1 MFMLTKESKEFLKEV
16 YELDDEKYTENEIE
30 ELTKVIVKH
39 NKKKVDLIETK
50 LNIIEKLEK
59 KEK

>member
-1 MFMLTKESKEFLKEV
+1 MLTKESKEFLKEV

-30 ELTKVIVKH
+30 EMTKVIVKH

-50 LNIIEKLEK
+50 LNITDKLEK
-59 KEK
+59 KES

>member
-1 MFMLTKESKEFLKEV
+1 MLTKESKEFLKEV

-50 LNIIEKLEK
+50 LNIIDKLEK

>member
-1 MFMLTKESKEFLKEV
+1 MLTKESKEFLKEV

-50 LNIIEKLEK
+50 LNIIDKIEK

>member
-1 MFMLTKESKEFLKEV
+1 MLTKESKEFLKEV

>member
-1 MFMLTKESKEFLKEV
+1 MLTKESKEFLKEV

-30 ELTKVIVKH
+30 EFTKVIVKH

-50 LNIIEKLEK
+50 LNIIDKLEK

>member
-1 MFMLTKESKEFLKEV
+1 MLTKESKEFLKEV
-16 YELDDEKYTENEIE
+16 YELDDDKYTENEIE